1 MGGKRVELREEG
13 RKRGREGRKGRR
25 KEGRDGS
32 KSGPQLVFIP
42 RC

>member
-1 MGGKRVELREEG
+1 MKVGLREEG

-25 KEGRDGS
+25 KEGRDRG
-32 KSGPQLVFIP
+32 KSAPQLVFIP